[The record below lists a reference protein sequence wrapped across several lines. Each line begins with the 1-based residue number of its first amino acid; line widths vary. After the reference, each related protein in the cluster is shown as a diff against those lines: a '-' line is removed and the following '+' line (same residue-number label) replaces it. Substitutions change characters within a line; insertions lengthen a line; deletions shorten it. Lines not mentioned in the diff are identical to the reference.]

1 MRAADVVSID
11 GELRASPDDDLAGS
25 GGVRFAVE
33 QWVWKDGVPVA
44 GSTPKRVARRLAELE
59 VAQFVDE
66 APGSLERYGLIQPRA
81 RVLLKDRHDNERVVL
96 VGAEGEPL
104 VDKEGNERERR
115 YLTIEGQDP
124 VYLVDAGV
132 LSVVKD
138 LVRESNR
145 KQGRDEEKAAR
156 LERIETQPEEP
167 E

>member
-1 MRAADVVSID
+1 
-11 GELRASPDDDLAGS
+11 
-25 GGVRFAVE
+25 VE